1 MSDHSSDFFE
11 PHATGVN
18 SKLNW
23 LRAGVLGANDGIVSV
38 AGLLMGVAAAGA
50 GSKELM
56 TAGMAAVASGAVSMA
71 LGEYVS
77 VSAQRDTEK
86 QLVEK
91 EKWELEQFPEHE
103 HQELVGILQEK
114 GMSPET
120 AEKAATEMEAHDAL
134 AAHLDMELG
143 MDAEE
148 LTNPWVAAGSS
159 AVAFVVGA
167 MIPFLCAIFA
177 PLSARVLVILLGTL
191 VALTVTGGLSAK
203 FSDSSKSRSVMR
215 LVSGGALALAVTY
228 GIGWVFGVSVA

>member
-1 MSDHSSDFFE
+1 MSDHNQEFFE
-11 PHATGVN
+11 PHATDVN

-56 TAGMAAVASGAVSMA
+56 TAGIASVASGAVSMA

-77 VSAQRDTEK
+77 VSAQRDTER
-86 QLVEK
+86 QLVAK
-91 EKWELEQFPEHE
+91 EKWELESFPDQEHA
-103 HQELVGILQEK
+103 ELVGILKEK
-114 GMSPET
+114 GMSAET
-120 AEKAATEMEAHDAL
+120 AEIAATEMESQNAL

-159 AVAFVVGA
+159 AVSFVVGA

-177 PLSARVLVILLGTL
+177 PAQARVWVILLGTV
-191 VALTVTGGLSAK
+191 VALTLTGGLSAK
-203 FSDSSKSRSVMR
+203 FSESSTGRSVTR
-215 LVSGGALALAVTY
+215 LVVGGALALGVTY
-228 GIGWVFGVSVA
+228 LIGWLFGVSVA

>member
-1 MSDHSSDFFE
+1 MSDHSKDFFE

-86 QLVEK
+86 QLVAK

-103 HQELVGILQEK
+103 HEELVGILQSK
-114 GMSPET
+114 GMSAET

-143 MDAEE
+143 MDAED

-167 MIPFLCAIFA
+167 MIPFLCAVIA
-177 PLSARVLVILLGTL
+177 PESARVWVILLGTL
-191 VALTVTGGLSAK
+191 VALTITGGFSAK
-203 FSDSSKSRSVMR
+203 FSDSSKSRSVTR
-215 LVSGGALALAVTY
+215 LVVGGALALLVTY

>member
-1 MSDHSSDFFE
+1 MSDHSTDFFE
-11 PHATGVN
+11 PHATGVS

-50 GSKELM
+50 GSKEIM

-86 QLVEK
+86 RLVAK
-91 EKWELEQFPEHE
+91 EKWELAEFPEHE
-103 HQELVGILQEK
+103 HAELVGILQEK
-114 GMSPET
+114 GMSAET
-120 AEKAATEMEAHDAL
+120 AEKAATEMESHDAL

-143 MDAEE
+143 MDAED

-167 MIPFLCAIFA
+167 MIPFLWAIFA
-177 PLSARVLVILLGTL
+177 SGDLRVWAILLGTL
-191 VALTVTGGLSAK
+191 VALTITGGLSAK
-203 FSDSSKSRSVMR
+203 FSDSSKSRSVTR
-215 LVSGGALALAVTY
+215 LVVGGALALGVTY
-228 GIGWVFGVSVA
+228 LIGWVFGVSVA

>member
-1 MSDHSSDFFE
+1 MSDHSTDFFE
-11 PHATGVN
+11 PHATGVS

-23 LRAGVLGANDGIVSV
+23 LRAGVLGANDGIASV

-50 GSKELM
+50 GSKEIM

-86 QLVEK
+86 RLVAK
-91 EKWELEQFPEHE
+91 EKWELAEFPEHE
-103 HQELVGILQEK
+103 HAELVGILQEK
-114 GMSPET
+114 GMSAET
-120 AEKAATEMEAHDAL
+120 AEKAATEMESHDAL

-143 MDAEE
+143 MDAED

-177 PLSARVLVILLGTL
+177 SGDLRLWAILLGTL
-191 VALTVTGGLSAK
+191 VALTITGGLSAK
-203 FSDSSKSRSVMR
+203 FSDSSKSRSVTR
-215 LVSGGALALAVTY
+215 LVVGGALALGVTY
-228 GIGWVFGVSVA
+228 LIGWVFGVSVA